1 MDVMEAL
8 QRHDDSQSGLM
19 EKFVSVCWGIWK
31 ERNVVRIGG
40 LGKLGRTTLKHAF
53 GLMEEYQ
60 LANQGLTKLEAVSQE
75 PVKWKTP
82 RQGQYKVNI
91 DGAVNSKE
99 AGSVRALSHTQK
111 GREIS
116 LPIC

>member
-31 ERNVVRIGG
+31 ERNVVRTGG
-40 LGKLGRTTLKHAF
+40 TGKPWRTTLKQAL
-53 GLMEEYQ
+53 GLMENYQ
-60 LANQGLTKLEAVSQE
+60 LANQGLLKPEAVSQE

-91 DGAVNSKE
+91 DGAVFS
-99 AGSVRALSHTQK
+99 S
-111 GREIS
+111 
-116 LPIC
+116 